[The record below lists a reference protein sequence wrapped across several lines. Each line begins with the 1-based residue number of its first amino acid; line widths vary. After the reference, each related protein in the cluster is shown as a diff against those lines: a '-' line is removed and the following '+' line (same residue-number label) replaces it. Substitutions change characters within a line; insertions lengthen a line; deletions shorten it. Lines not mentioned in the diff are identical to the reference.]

1 MNKLF
6 PLKSSLETQK
16 RYFSGGSEE
25 FWLQLSQLWAVRHCK
40 CGRMTIG
47 LEIPEGYESVKDL
60 WPLIRPKSYM
70 LFAFLPFFSCQSTF
84 RLKFFLL
91 SLPPSLP
98 SFFLGFAEHT
108 LGQSVS
114 CKIGGLEYW
123 LLQTEA
129 YLQTEEGSDFVFNVF
144 KESTFLILAL
154 KMHIW

>member
-1 MNKLF
+1 
-6 PLKSSLETQK
+6 
-16 RYFSGGSEE
+16 
-25 FWLQLSQLWAVRHCK
+25 
-40 CGRMTIG
+40 
-47 LEIPEGYESVKDL
+47 
-60 WPLIRPKSYM
+60 M

-98 SFFLGFAEHT
+98 SFFLGFVEHT

-144 KESTFLILAL
+144 KESTYTCIKNAHMINNFTYSFFSIKYCDELRRI
-154 KMHIW
+154 KVP